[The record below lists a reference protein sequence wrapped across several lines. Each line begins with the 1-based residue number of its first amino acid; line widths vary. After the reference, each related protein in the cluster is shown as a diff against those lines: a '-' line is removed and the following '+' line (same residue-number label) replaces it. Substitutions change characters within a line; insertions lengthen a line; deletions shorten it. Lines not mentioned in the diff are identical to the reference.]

1 MESFYGVGCSTGCGR
16 KIKTGCG
23 RKIKN
28 RSPRARSKTVNCS
41 TGSFNYGD
49 TSVHLSEKGAKCSVE
64 V

>member
-16 KIKTGCG
+16 KIK
-23 RKIKN
+23 N
-28 RSPRARSKTVNCS
+28 RSPRARSKTLNCS

-64 V
+64 L